1 MMFGFGKSRGLVGLD
16 IGSNSVKACE
26 LKKTKRGYQLAHF
39 GMLPLPSEAIVDGAL
54 MNSNAVVDAIN
65 ELFQK
70 EKIKTKEVATSLSG
84 HSVIIKKIRLPQMT
98 EEELEESIQWEA
110 EQYIPFDISD
120 VNLDVQIL
128 NTDIHEVGQMEVIL
142 VAAKKDM
149 INDYENVVKEAGL
162 IPMIMDVDSFA
173 IENMYEANHD
183 IAPNEIIVLTN
194 IGASIINV
202 NILKNGT
209 STFTRDINIG
219 GNQYTEEIQKQ
230 LSVSY
235 EEAEAL
241 KLGGEIGGPS
251 DTTEAVIPQE
261 VGGIIRSVSENLAAE
276 IQRSLDF
283 FSAQSAEDQ
292 ISKICIMGGTAKIP
306 GLTSIIESKTG
317 ISTEVVN
324 PFGRIDIN
332 QKEFDIKYINEVAPL
347 AAVGVGLAT
356 RRVGDR

>member
-1 MMFGFGKSRGLVGLD
+1 MFSFSKGRGIVGLD
-16 IGSNSVKACE
+16 IGSNSIKAIE
-26 LKKTKRGYQLAHF
+26 LKKTKRGYQLIHF

-54 MNSNAVVDAIN
+54 MNSNAIVDAIT

-70 EKIKTKEVATSLSG
+70 EKIKTREVATSLSG

-128 NTDIHEVGQMEVIL
+128 NTDTQDVGQMEVIL

-149 INDYENVVKEAGL
+149 INDYVSVISECGL
-162 IPMIMDVDSFA
+162 TPLIMDVDSFA
-173 IENMYEANHD
+173 IENMYEVNYD
-183 IAPNEIIVLTN
+183 VNPGEVIVLAN
-194 IGASIINV
+194 IGASIINI

-261 VGGIIRSVSENLAAE
+261 VGGIIRSVSENLASE

-283 FSAQSAEDQ
+283 YSATSAEDQ
-292 ISKICIMGGTAKIP
+292 ITKISLMGGTAKIP
-306 GLTSIIESKTG
+306 GLTSVIESKTG
-317 ISTEVVN
+317 ISTEVIN
-324 PFGRIDIN
+324 PFSKIDID
-332 QKEFDIKYINEVAPL
+332 QKGFDIKYLNEVAPL

-356 RRVGDR
+356 RRMGDR

>member
-1 MMFGFGKSRGLVGLD
+1 MLSFGKSKGIVGLD
-16 IGSNSVKACE
+16 IGSNSVKAVE
-26 LKKTKRGYQLAHF
+26 LKRAKGGFQLQHF

-54 MNSNAVVDAIN
+54 MNSNAVVDAVM

-70 EKIKTKEVATSLSG
+70 EKIKTKDIATSLSG

-128 NTDIHEVGQMEVIL
+128 NTDIHDVGQMEVVL

-149 INDYENVVKEAGL
+149 INDYVSVIAECGL
-162 IPMIMDVDSFA
+162 NPVIMDVDSFA
-173 IENMYEANHD
+173 IENMYEVNYD
-183 IAPNEIIVLTN
+183 IGPGDIVVLAN
-194 IGASIINV
+194 IGASIINI

-283 FSAQSAEDQ
+283 FSATAAEDQ
-292 ISKICIMGGTAKIP
+292 ITKISLMGGTAKIP
-306 GLTSIIESKTG
+306 GLTNIVESKTG
-317 ISTEVVN
+317 ITTEIVN
-324 PFGRIDIN
+324 PLASVDIN
-332 QKEFDIKYINEVAPL
+332 QKEFDIKYLNEVAPL

>member
-1 MMFGFGKSRGLVGLD
+1 
-16 IGSNSVKACE
+16 
-26 LKKTKRGYQLAHF
+26 
-39 GMLPLPSEAIVDGAL
+39 
-54 MNSNAVVDAIN
+54 
-65 ELFQK
+65 
-70 EKIKTKEVATSLSG
+70 
-84 HSVIIKKIRLPQMT
+84 
-98 EEELEESIQWEA
+98 
-110 EQYIPFDISD
+110 
-120 VNLDVQIL
+120 
-128 NTDIHEVGQMEVIL
+128 MEVVL

-149 INDYENVVKEAGL
+149 INDYESVVKECGL
-162 IPMIMDVDSFA
+162 TPMIMDVDSSA
-173 IENMYEANHD
+173 IENMYEANYD
-183 IAPNEIIVLTN
+183 INPSDITVLAN

-261 VGGIIRSVSENLAAE
+261 VGGIIRSVSENLASE

-292 ISKICIMGGTAKIP
+292 ITKICIMGGTAKIP
-306 GLTSIIESKTG
+306 GLTSIVESKTG
-317 ISTEVVN
+317 LTTEVLN
-324 PFGRIDIN
+324 PFARIEIN
-332 QKEFDIKYINEVAPL
+332 QKEFDIKYLNEVAPL

>member
-1 MMFGFGKSRGLVGLD
+1 MLSLGKGRGIVGLD
-16 IGSNSVKACE
+16 IGSNSVKAVE
-26 LKKTKRGYQLAHF
+26 LKKTKKGYQLIHF
-39 GMLPLPSEAIVDGAL
+39 GILPLPSEAIVDGAL

-128 NTDIHEVGQMEVIL
+128 NTDIHEVGQMEVVL

-149 INDYENVVKEAGL
+149 INDYISVISEAGL
-162 IPMIMDVDSFA
+162 TPIIMDVDSFA
-173 IENMYEANHD
+173 IENMYGVNYD
-183 IAPNEIIVLTN
+183 ISSGEVSVLAN

-202 NILKNGT
+202 NVIKGGI

-283 FSAQSAEDQ
+283 FSATASEDQ
-292 ISKICIMGGTAKIP
+292 ISKINLMGGTAKIP

-317 ISTEVVN
+317 ISTEVIN
-324 PFGRIDIN
+324 PFSRIEIN
-332 QKEFDIKYINEVAPL
+332 PKDFDVKYLNEVSPL

>member
-1 MMFGFGKSRGLVGLD
+1 MLGFGKSRGIVGLD
-16 IGSNSVKACE
+16 IGSNSIKAVE
-26 LKKTKRGYQLAHF
+26 LKRAKGGFQLAHF

-54 MNSNAVVDAIN
+54 MNSNAVVDAII
-65 ELFQK
+65 ELIQK
-70 EKIKTKEVATSLSG
+70 EKIKTKDVATSLSG

-128 NTDIHEVGQMEVIL
+128 NTDVHDVGQMEVVL

-149 INDYENVVKEAGL
+149 INDYVQVITESGL
-162 IPMIMDVDSFA
+162 NPVIMDVDSFA
-173 IENMYEANHD
+173 VENMYEINYEINPGD
-183 IAPNEIIVLTN
+183 IVVLAN
-194 IGASIINV
+194 IGASIINI

-261 VGGIIRSVSENLAAE
+261 VGGIIRSVSENLAGE

-283 FSAQSAEDQ
+283 FSATSAEDQ
-292 ISKICIMGGTAKIP
+292 ITKISLMGGTAKIP
-306 GLTSIIESKTG
+306 GLTNIVESKTG
-317 ISTEVVN
+317 IATEVIN
-324 PFGRIDIN
+324 PLAAIDIN
-332 QKEFDIKYINEVAPL
+332 QKEFDIKYLNEVAPL